1 MLIGKNTTV
10 SIDYSL
16 NDEKGNLLEDTKES
30 GPVAYLH
37 GAGFM
42 IPALEEALEGK
53 KEGVEL
59 TVNLTAEEAYGPRE
73 ESLVLKL
80 PRNDFEDADTIE
92 VGEQVQIHDGDEG
105 GVMTVVEVDDEL
117 VTLDGNHPF
126 AGLGLSFAIAVRGV
140 RETTQDDID
149 AVNHHH
155 HHHDCGCG
163 DDCGCEEGGCGDQ
176 GCGEEGHGHNH
187 GGGCCG
193 GH

>member
-16 NDEKGNLLEDTKES
+16 SDEKGNLLEDTRES

-53 KEGVEL
+53 KEGDEL
-59 TVNLTAEEAYGPRE
+59 TVNLTADEAYGPRE
-73 ESLVLKL
+73 DSLVLQL
-80 PRNDFEDADTIE
+80 PRGDFEDADTIE
-92 VGEQVQIHDGDEG
+92 VGEQVQLHDGEEG

-126 AGLGLSFAIAVRGV
+126 AGLGLSFSISVRGV
-140 RETTQDDID
+140 RETTQEDID

-155 HHHDCGCG
+155 HHHGCGCG
-163 DDCGCEEGGCGDQ
+163 DDCGCEEGGCGDE
-176 GCGEEGHGHNH
+176 GCGDDGHGHGH
-187 GGGCCG
+187 GGCCG